1 MRIVSMRGTKVF
13 KTHPFSR
20 WAKDVELTDED
31 LCCAVEEMLAGLVD
45 ADLGGGLVKKRI
57 RLAGRGK
64 RGGARV
70 IVATRRSDRW
80 FFVFGFAKNDRES
93 IDHDDRRRL
102 ATLARRLIGL
112 SDAELATPAWRDALE
127 EIRCN
132 DEEETR

>member
-1 MRIVSMRGTKVF
+1 MRGPRVF
-13 KTHPFSR
+13 QTRPFSR
-20 WAKDVELTDED
+20 WAKDFELTDED
-31 LCCAVEEMLAGLVD
+31 LCRAVEEMVAGLVD

-93 IDHDDRRRL
+93 IDHDERCRL
-102 ATLARRLIGL
+102 AMPIGQARPATSRPFGCGTC
-112 SDAELATPAWRDALE
+112 DARVA
-127 EIRCN
+127 RC
-132 DEEETR
+132 D